1 VSTPPHP
8 FAVITAETILP
19 LIREDLSGC
28 IAVVRD
34 AYLAQAEGRGV
45 NPRSVFMRFADRPD
59 CRIIALPSHLGTP
72 SRTSGLKWVASYP
85 ANVER
90 GVPRASAVLLLNDH
104 EFGYPF
110 ACLEGSVISA
120 ARTAASAVLAASHL
134 RSGDHHVGTFGIV
147 GTGLIARYI
156 LRFLVGT
163 QWEIDNVVLFDV
175 DPSRAERF
183 AAGARAIQP
192 DVHLDVRIASDM
204 PALLKTSDLVLF
216 ATVASR
222 PHVHDPQLLAHRP
235 VVLHI
240 SLRDL
245 APEIVVDAFN
255 IVDDMDHVMREDTSL
270 HLTEQLTGTREFVA
284 GSLAEVITGRCG
296 VDRARPVVF
305 SPFGLGVLDLAVGK
319 WVYDRAR
326 AAGKLVPIE
335 HFFSDAEL

>member
-1 VSTPPHP
+1 MSTPPHP

-72 SRTSGLKWVASYP
+72 WRTSGLKWVASYP
-85 ANVER
+85 ANVAR
-90 GVPRASAVLLLNDH
+90 GIPRASAVLLLNEH
-104 EFGYPF
+104 ETGFPF

-134 RSGDHHVGTFGIV
+134 RAGDHHVGTFGIV
-147 GTGLIARYI
+147 GTGLIARTI
-156 LRFLVGT
+156 LRFLLGT
-163 QWEIDNVVLFDV
+163 EWKIDTVRLFDV
-175 DPSRAERF
+175 DSSRAERF
-183 AAGARAIQP
+183 AASARAMQP
-192 DVHLDVRIASDM
+192 HLDVAIASDL
-204 PALLKTSDLVLF
+204 PAVLKASDLVLF

-245 APEIVVDAFN
+245 APAVLLDAFN

-270 HLTEQLTGTREFVA
+270 HLTEQLTGTTDFVA
-284 GSLAEVITGRCG
+284 GSLAAVMTGRCA

-305 SPFGLGVLDLAVGK
+305 SPFGLGVLDLALGK

-326 AAGKLVPIE
+326 AAGRLVTIDD
-335 HFFSDAEL
+335 FFSDGEL

>member
-1 VSTPPHP
+1 MSARPQP
-8 FAVITAETILP
+8 FAVITAETIFP

-34 AYLAQAEGRGV
+34 AYLAHAEGRGV

-72 SRTSGLKWVASYP
+72 WSTSGLKWVASYP
-85 ANVER
+85 ANVAR
-90 GVPRASAVLLLNDH
+90 GLPRASAVLLLNDH

-134 RSGDHHVGTFGIV
+134 RSGDHHVHTFGIV
-147 GTGLIARYI
+147 GTGLIARYV
-156 LRFLVGT
+156 LRFLLGT
-163 QWEIDNVVLFDV
+163 EWKIDTVELFDV

-183 AAGARAIQP
+183 AASARAMQRNI
-192 DVHLDVRIASDM
+192 DVRIAQDT

-245 APEIVVDAFN
+245 APAVVA
-255 IVDDMDHVMREDTSL
+255 R
-270 HLTEQLTGTREFVA
+270 TRHY
-284 GSLAEVITGRCG
+284 I
-296 VDRARPVVF
+296 
-305 SPFGLGVLDLAVGK
+305 
-319 WVYDRAR
+319 
-326 AAGKLVPIE
+326 
-335 HFFSDAEL
+335 

>member
-1 VSTPPHP
+1 MSTPPHP

-72 SRTSGLKWVASYP
+72 WRTSGLKWVASYP
-85 ANVER
+85 ANVAR
-90 GVPRASAVLLLNDH
+90 GIPRASAVLLLNDH

-163 QWEIDNVVLFDV
+163 QWEIDN
-175 DPSRAERF
+175 R
-183 AAGARAIQP
+183 
-192 DVHLDVRIASDM
+192 
-204 PALLKTSDLVLF
+204 
-216 ATVASR
+216 
-222 PHVHDPQLLAHRP
+222 
-235 VVLHI
+235 
-240 SLRDL
+240 
-245 APEIVVDAFN
+245 
-255 IVDDMDHVMREDTSL
+255 
-270 HLTEQLTGTREFVA
+270 
-284 GSLAEVITGRCG
+284 
-296 VDRARPVVF
+296 
-305 SPFGLGVLDLAVGK
+305 
-319 WVYDRAR
+319 
-326 AAGKLVPIE
+326 
-335 HFFSDAEL
+335 

>member
-1 VSTPPHP
+1 MSTPPDP

-19 LIREDLSGC
+19 LIREDLGGC

-85 ANVER
+85 ANVAR
-90 GVPRASAVLLLNDH
+90 GLPRASAVLLLNDH

-147 GTGLIARYI
+147 GTGLIARYV

-163 QWEIDNVVLFDV
+163 QWEIETVVLFDV

-183 AAGARAIQP
+183 AASARAMQP
-192 DVHLDVRIASDM
+192 SIDVRIASEM
-204 PALLKTSDLVLF
+204 PPLLKSSDLVLF

-245 APEIVVDAFN
+245 APAVVVDAFN
-255 IVDDMDHVMREDTSL
+255 IVDDM
-270 HLTEQLTGTREFVA
+270 
-284 GSLAEVITGRCG
+284 
-296 VDRARPVVF
+296 
-305 SPFGLGVLDLAVGK
+305 
-319 WVYDRAR
+319 
-326 AAGKLVPIE
+326 
-335 HFFSDAEL
+335 

>member
-1 VSTPPHP
+1 MSAPPHP

-34 AYLAQAEGRGV
+34 AYLAHAEGRGV

-72 SRTSGLKWVASYP
+72 WKTSGLKWVASYP
-85 ANVER
+85 GNVAR
-90 GVPRASAVLLLNDH
+90 GIPRASAVLLLNDH

-134 RSGDHHVGTFGIV
+134 RSGDHHVGRFGIV
-147 GTGLIARYI
+147 GTGLIARYV
-156 LRFLVGT
+156 LRFLLGT
-163 QWEIDNVVLFDV
+163 EWKIGTVELFDI

-183 AAGARAIQP
+183 AASARAMQP
-192 DVHLDVRIASDM
+192 DMNMDVRIAPDL
-204 PALLKTSDLVLF
+204 PTLLKASDLLLF

-222 PHVHDPQLLAHRP
+222 PHVYDPQLLAHRP

-245 APEIVVDAFN
+245 APAVVVDAFN
-255 IVDDMDHVMREDTSL
+255 IVDDVDHVMREDTSL
-270 HLTEQLTGTREFVA
+270 HLTEQLTGTRNVVA
-284 GSLAEVITGRCG
+284 ASLAAVIAGRCR

-305 SPFGLGVLDLAVGK
+305 SPFGLGVLDLAVGT
-319 WVYDRAR
+319 WVYERAR
-326 AAGKLVPIE
+326 AAGKLVAME

>member
-1 VSTPPHP
+1 VSTRPDP
-8 FAVITAETILP
+8 FAVVTANTILP

-72 SRTSGLKWVASYP
+72 WQTSGVKWVASYP
-85 ANVER
+85 ANVAR
-90 GVPRASAVLLLNDH
+90 GLPRASAVLLLNDH

-120 ARTAASAVLAASHL
+120 ARTAALAVLAASHL
-134 RSGDHHVGTFGIV
+134 RSGDHHVGSFGIV
-147 GTGLIARYI
+147 GTGLIAKYI

-163 QWEIDNVVLFDV
+163 QWDIDTVVLFDV
-175 DPSRAERF
+175 DPARAERF
-183 AAGARAIQP
+183 AASARAMQP
-192 DVHLDVRIASDM
+192 KIDVRIASDM
-204 PALLKTSDLVLF
+204 PTLLKTSDLVLF

-245 APEIVVDAFN
+245 APAVVVDAFN
-255 IVDDMDHVMREDTSL
+255 IVDDIDHVMREDTSL
-270 HLTEQLTGTREFVA
+270 HLTEQLTGTRDFVA
-284 GSLAEVITGRCG
+284 GSLAAVITGQCA

-326 AAGKLVPIE
+326 AAGTLVPIE

>member
-1 VSTPPHP
+1 MSAPPHP

-28 IAVVRD
+28 IAAVRD
-34 AYLAQAEGRGV
+34 AYLAHADGRGV
-45 NPRSVFMRFADRPD
+45 NPRSVFMRFADRQD
-59 CRIIALPSHLGTP
+59 CRIIALPSHLNTP
-72 SRTSGLKWVASYP
+72 WRASGLKWVASYP
-85 ANVER
+85 ANVAR
-90 GVPRASAVLLLNDH
+90 GLPRASAVLLLNDH

-134 RSGDHHVGTFGIV
+134 RSGDHHARAFGVV
-147 GTGLIARYI
+147 GTGLIARYV
-156 LRFLVGT
+156 LRFLLGT
-163 QWEIDNVVLFDV
+163 EWKLDTVQLFDV
-175 DPSRAERF
+175 DPSRAECF
-183 AAGARAIQP
+183 AASARAMQP
-192 DVHLDVRIASDM
+192 GIDVRIAPDL
-204 PALLKTSDLVLF
+204 PTLLKTSDLVLF

-245 APEIVVDAFN
+245 APAVVVDSCN
-255 IVDDMDHVMREDTSL
+255 IVDDVDHVMREDTSL
-270 HLTEQLTGTREFVA
+270 HLTEQLTGTRDFVA
-284 GSLAEVITGRCG
+284 GSLAAVITGRCR

-319 WVYDRAR
+319 WIYDRAR
-326 AAGKLVPIE
+326 VAGKLVAIE
-335 HFFSDAEL
+335 QFFSDAEL